1 MYVEMA
7 AYGDL
12 INGKPY
18 SIKGGQNRLHAQ
30 AAIRAHDVACS
41 PVSSL
46 IQSDDCFTVS
56 PFPT

>member
-1 MYVEMA
+1 M
-7 AYGDL
+7 GDM

-30 AAIRAHDVACS
+30 AATRAHDVACH

-46 IQSDDCFTVS
+46 IQSDDCFTAS
-56 PFPT
+56 PSST